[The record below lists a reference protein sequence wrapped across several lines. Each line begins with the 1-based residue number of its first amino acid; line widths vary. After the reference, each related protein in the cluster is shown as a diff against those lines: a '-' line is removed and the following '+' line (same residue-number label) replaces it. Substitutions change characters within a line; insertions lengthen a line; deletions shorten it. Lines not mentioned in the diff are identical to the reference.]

1 MQRNDARTLSDALAI
16 DNQLATAALDRV
28 RTLKTKLTKAT
39 QCRESLNE
47 LNELGGRRPES
58 VLTGADS
65 KTQPLGLSDQ
75 WASDLHDDNTQL
87 RATLAKFQA
96 AIDLIMQ
103 KHRAQVSQFLD
114 NAQTLQRETD
124 AKIQAAEERNA
135 QLEQHTQRQAGKIEE
150 MVQVMCLAVVEDTKS
165 QSARDTELQRLRTE
179 NEGLRQIL
187 AAAQVPSGQTAS
199 KSDDLAV
206 SESAA

>member
-28 RTLKTKLTKAT
+28 RTLKTKLTKVKLIPHTSPLAPILMIVQFLCLILVTDSCLSPQAT

-103 KHRAQVSQFLD
+103 KHRAQVRR
-114 NAQTLQRETD
+114 LQE
-124 AKIQAAEERNA
+124 
-135 QLEQHTQRQAGKIEE
+135 
-150 MVQVMCLAVVEDTKS
+150 
-165 QSARDTELQRLRTE
+165 
-179 NEGLRQIL
+179 
-187 AAAQVPSGQTAS
+187 
-199 KSDDLAV
+199 
-206 SESAA
+206 